1 MTEKEMLARLHANG
15 LPEDALLAERL
26 CGYLAMLLDWNT
38 RIDLIAPTGEEEA
51 ADRHLM
57 DSLTI
62 LNAPGLMPEGSVI
75 DVGTGAGLPGLVLAI
90 ARPEQPFML
99 VDALRKRVD
108 FLNAVAE
115 KLDLRRVTVLHARA
129 EDAARKADLR
139 EGFDLAVARAVAPL
153 NVLAEYLL
161 PFVKPG
167 GRAVCWKGPSVPEE
181 LQAGRRAAFLCGGS
195 LGEAVPAPVAGRD
208 WQHVLVP
215 IEKNGHT
222 PKTYPRKAGTA
233 VKKPLGI

>member
-1 MTEKEMLARLHANG
+1 MTEKDMLALLAANG
-15 LPEDALLAERL
+15 LPQDALMAERL
-26 CGYLAMLLDWNT
+26 CGYLAMLLDWNG
-38 RIDLIAPTGEEEA
+38 RVDLIAPTDEAEA

-62 LNAPGLMPEGSVI
+62 LNAPGLMPAGRVI

-90 ARPEQPFML
+90 ARPEQPFTL

-108 FLNAVAE
+108 FLNAVVE
-115 KLDLRRVTVLHARA
+115 KLGLRRVTVLHARA
-129 EDAARKADLR
+129 EDAARMAEHR
-139 EGFDLAVARAVAPL
+139 EAYDLAVARAVAP
-153 NVLAEYLL
+153 
-161 PFVKPG
+161 
-167 GRAVCWKGPSVPEE
+167 
-181 LQAGRRAAFLCGGS
+181 QAGRRAAFLCGGS

-215 IEKNGHT
+215 AVKTGHT

-233 VKKPLGI
+233 VKKPLGV

>member
-1 MTEKEMLARLHANG
+1 MTEKDMLALLAANG
-15 LPEDALLAERL
+15 LPEDALMAERL
-26 CGYLAMLLDWNT
+26 CGYLAMLLDWNG
-38 RIDLIAPTGEEEA
+38 RVDLIAPTDAAEA

-62 LNAPGLMPEGSVI
+62 LNAPGLMPAGRVI

-90 ARPEQPFML
+90 ARPEQPFTL

-108 FLNAVAE
+108 FLNAVVE
-115 KLDLRRVTVLHARA
+115 KLGLRRVTVLHARA
-129 EDAARKADLR
+129 EDAARMAERR
-139 EGFDLAVARAVAPL
+139 EAYDLAVARAVAPL

-167 GRAVCWKGPSVPEE
+167 GRAVCWKGPSLPAE
-181 LQAGRRAAFLCGGS
+181 LQAGKRAAFLCGGS
-195 LGEAVPAPVAGRD
+195 LDEAVPAPVAGRD

-215 IEKNGHT
+215 AVKTGHT

-233 VKKPLGI
+233 VKKPLGV